1 MNTSVESNDPWADI
15 PQRYNLG
22 VALTSGNVAAG
33 RGERTCLIWENS
45 LGASR
50 RFTYAEMDELSDRCA
65 AALRSLGVTRGDRVL
80 LRLPNVPEFY
90 IAALGIAKLGA
101 VFIPTSTQFRAA
113 EIAYRL
119 NDSAAVAAITTV
131 DLVEQ
136 LEVARADASAC
147 KHLIV
152 TAGEDAPD
160 AITPG
165 HNFWSLLSGH
175 SMGLQTVLHES
186 AGHGLDAHATAR
198 FTPADTASD
207 EVAFIAYTSGTTGD
221 PKGVVHYHRYP
232 ISYDSLIRHWHDYRD
247 DDVCACP
254 AEVGWLLPVATTFL
268 YSMRMGI
275 TAVLYHQAD
284 GRFDPA
290 AWRRLIARHQITNFV
305 GTPTIYRML
314 TADPVSHTEDLSSLR
329 HGVSAG
335 EPLPPD
341 TISSVRRVLGF
352 APLDGIGMS
361 ECMVY
366 CFNRLG
372 DDVLPGSC
380 GRPAPGC
387 DIRLV
392 DENLQ
397 EVPDGQEGVLVLRR
411 DTHPGM
417 MREYWNK
424 PEQTEE
430 IFRGPW
436 YYSGDVLVRD
446 TEGRYWFQGRADDV
460 INASGYRISPFEVES
475 CLVEHPSVLEAAAVE
490 SPDAIRG
497 MVVKAFVVLQTGRTP
512 SDELAEELQN
522 WVKDR
527 LAPYKYPRRLEFV
540 GSLPKTTSGK
550 IRRRVLRDAEREK
563 SRAASTMAPPV
574 NGAPRGDA
582 AHTAGPGM
590 HPAAP
595 VRASSGVRREEP

>member
-1 MNTSVESNDPWADI
+1 MNASHNDPWAGI
-15 PQRYNLG
+15 PERYNLG
-22 VALTSGNVAAG
+22 AALTAGNVAAG
-33 RGERTCLIWENS
+33 RGERACLIWENS
-45 LGASR
+45 LGATR
-50 RFTYAEMDELSDRCA
+50 RISYSEMDVLSNRCA
-65 AALRSLGVTRGDRVL
+65 AALANLGVARGDRVL

-119 NDSAAVAAITTV
+119 QDSGAVAAITTA
-131 DLVEQ
+131 DLVDELKQ
-136 LEVARADASAC
+136 ARVEAPDC
-147 KHLIV
+147 KQLIV
-152 TAGEDAPD
+152 TAGEAAADAATAGD
-160 AITPG
+160 
-165 HNFWSLLSGH
+165 NFWRLL
-175 SMGLQTVLHES
+175 
-186 AGHGLDAHATAR
+186 DHASSTFAA
-198 FTPADTASD
+198 ADTASN

-268 YSMRMGI
+268 YSMRAGI
-275 TAVLYHQAD
+275 TAVLYHQVD

-290 AWRRLIARHQITNFV
+290 AWRRLIAKHQITNFV

-314 TADPVSHTEDLSSLR
+314 VADPAAHAESLASLR

-341 TISSVRRVLGF
+341 TISSVRKVLGF

-366 CFNRLG
+366 CFNRRG

-392 DENLQ
+392 DEDLCD
-397 EVPDGQEGVLVLRR
+397 VPDGQEGVLVVRR

-424 PEQTEE
+424 PEQTAE

-446 TEGRYWFQGRADDV
+446 AAGRYWFQGRADDV

-490 SPDAIRG
+490 SPDALRG
-497 MVVKAFVVLQTGRTP
+497 MVVKAFVVLRGGRTP
-512 SDELAEELQN
+512 CTALAEELQH

-527 LAPYKYPRRLEFV
+527 LAPYKYPRRVEFLAA
-540 GSLPKTTSGK
+540 LPKTTSGK
-550 IRRRVLRDAEREK
+550 IRRRELRDAERQKYQTVHLAK
-563 SRAASTMAPPV
+563 SKGAKSK
-574 NGAPRGDA
+574 GAPRHDA
-582 AHTAGPGM
+582 PHASGGPAVGRGL
-590 HPAAP
+590 
-595 VRASSGVRREEP
+595 VSSPSKPPRT